1 MGDVTTEETMRTLI
15 LALAAA
21 ATLSTFGLA
30 APASASDARNQACAD
45 CVNLSALARGAGIT
59 AGKQMTQMTDVSS
72 RHRHHWRHHRHHWR
86 HHYGWGGPRCHT
98 VWRWGRPVKV
108 CRW

>member
-21 ATLSTFGLA
+21 ATLGLA
-30 APASASDARNQACAD
+30 APASASDAG
-45 CVNLSALARGAGIT
+45 SRGAGIT
-59 AGKQMTQMTDVSS
+59 AGKQMTDVSS

-86 HHYGWGGPRCHT
+86 NHYGWGGGHHCRT
-98 VWRWGRPVKV
+98 VWRHGHWVKV
-108 CRW
+108 CGW